1 MSEAKASTRGA
12 HLPERRWHIAVL
24 VGGWLAGATV
34 LQLLRQRDVPA
45 VDTIWA
51 EDGTIWMAEA
61 WLEGPLGAFPEPYA
75 GYYHAVPRLLAGAVS
90 VLPVGWAAACLAIVS
105 AAIVATLAA
114 FVYVQSEEVFE
125 TRWARG
131 LLALLVVVP
140 PPGVWE
146 TTANITNLQWN
157 LLYPC
162 FWALAVAP
170 RTLGRT
176 VAATLVVAVTA
187 LSAPV
192 SIVFVPLAVWAW
204 LRWPEGRGRVVG
216 GVFLVGTAVQV
227 VISLSQGAPQG
238 HETHLVDVAP
248 LYAFRV
254 GAGLIV
260 GEPALVRLW
269 PGLGWGL
276 ALIGGAFVAVLA
288 LGAVAER
295 DRRVPLVI
303 AVAAS
308 VATFAMPVYL
318 RGTSLI
324 TPAQELVLHGSK
336 WVLGPMLLLAT
347 VLVALADRPPGPG
360 WMRVPVR
367 VLIAGSLAFA
377 AVTSYSAT
385 TSRSEGP
392 RWSGTIETATG
403 ECLRTG
409 AAAVDVS
416 IPPKGFFTTL
426 PCARLGVVRA
436 AEAPPQ
442 TP

>member
-1 MSEAKASTRGA
+1 
-12 HLPERRWHIAVL
+12 V
-24 VGGWLAGATV
+24 VGGWLVAATL
-34 LQLLRQRDVPA
+34 LQLLRQRGVPA

-51 EDGTIWMAEA
+51 EDGTKWLTEA
-61 WLEGPLGAFPEPYA
+61 WLEGPIGAFAEPYA
-75 GYYHAVPRLLAGAVS
+75 GYYHGLPRLLGGAISLVPLRWS
-90 VLPVGWAAACLAIVS
+90 AATLAVVS
-105 AAIVATLAA
+105 AAIVAALAA
-114 FVYVQSEEVFE
+114 FVYGQSEEVIE

-140 PPGVWE
+140 PPGAWE

-170 RTLGRT
+170 RSRGWT

-204 LRWPEGRGRVVG
+204 LRWPGGRGRVVG
-216 GVFLVGTAVQV
+216 GVFLLGTAVQV
-227 VISLSQGAPQG
+227 VISLSQGAPEG
-238 HETHLVDVAP
+238 HETHLVDLAP
-248 LYAFRV
+248 LYAVRV
-254 GAGLIV
+254 GAGLLL

-276 ALIGGAFVAVLA
+276 ALIGGAVAALLA

-295 DRRVPLVI
+295 DRRIPLVI
-303 AVAAS
+303 AAAGS
-308 VATFAMPVYL
+308 FVSFAVPVYL

-324 TPAQELVLHGSK
+324 TPGQDLVLNGSK

-347 VLVALADRPPGPG
+347 VLVGLADRPPGPG

-403 ECLRTG
+403 ECHRTG
-409 AAAVDVS
+409 AAAVDV
-416 IPPKGFFTTL
+416 PVTPKGFSATI
-426 PCARLGVVRA
+426 PCERLTVVRA